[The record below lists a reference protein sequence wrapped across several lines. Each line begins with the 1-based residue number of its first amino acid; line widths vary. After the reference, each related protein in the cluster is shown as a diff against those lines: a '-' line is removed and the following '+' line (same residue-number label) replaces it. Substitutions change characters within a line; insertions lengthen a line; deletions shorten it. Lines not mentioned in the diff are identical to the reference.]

1 MVIGDIEKQ
10 IEHRTIEEENVRI
23 VRQVFE
29 AFNSGDVNRVHEFIS
44 PQYFNHESQIDP
56 SRSKLRGPEEFIDT
70 VRNLRSAFTDLHYKE
85 QDTVAAGDKVVSI
98 VNVTG
103 KHTGNFFIIPPT
115 RNKINYRAVHI
126 HRIID
131 RKIVEH
137 TAIRDDL
144 SLMVQLG
151 VVGPKSDEY
160 ESLFPIWRA
169 WKGL

>member
-70 VRNLRSAFTDLHYKE
+70 VRNLRNAFTDLHYKE

-160 ESLFPIWRA
+160 ESLFLIWRA